1 MLGKSLVLGTALVV
15 GLSNV
20 ALAHFGMV
28 IPSSS
33 VVTDKNAAE
42 VTLDVSFSHPMEG
55 VGMTMA
61 RPKSFKVY
69 ANGKEQDLTAELKPI
84 KVMDQDAWQARY
96 AVSRPGVHQFVLE
109 PVPYWEPA
117 EDCFIIHYVKTCLPA
132 YGEEDGWAEPLGV
145 KTEIV
150 PLTRPF
156 GNYAGNVFQGRVLL
170 VSEPEAGAV

>member
-84 KVMDQDAWQARY
+84 KVM
-96 AVSRPGVHQFVLE
+96 
-109 PVPYWEPA
+109 
-117 EDCFIIHYVKTCLPA
+117 
-132 YGEEDGWAEPLGV
+132 
-145 KTEIV
+145 EI
-150 PLTRPF
+150 
-156 GNYAGNVFQGRVLL
+156 GRAHV
-170 VSEPEAGAV
+170 